1 MVAHEAHNA
10 VSDLTQHLQVWTVP
24 HIAAAKKL
32 LAYCKGVRE
41 TTTKMRRPPN
51 FNIISY
57 SDCAY
62 ASEPIGNDSPLRGKG
77 CCIIG
82 IMGGGVIFMM
92 SKLVAALATS
102 ASDAEKRQ
110 VYITMQ
116 KLFGITH
123 LLTELNLPRTSP
135 AIIYEDNSNYEA
147 TARGEHGSQGGL

>member
-1 MVAHEAHNA
+1 MKHNA
-10 VSDLTQHLQVWTVP
+10 VSDLTQHLQVWTSP

-62 ASEPIGNDSPLRGKG
+62 ASEPIGNDSPLRDKG

-102 ASDAEKRQ
+102 ASDAEKQQ
-110 VYITMQ
+110 VYITM
-116 KLFGITH
+116 
-123 LLTELNLPRTSP
+123 
-135 AIIYEDNSNYEA
+135 
-147 TARGEHGSQGGL
+147 